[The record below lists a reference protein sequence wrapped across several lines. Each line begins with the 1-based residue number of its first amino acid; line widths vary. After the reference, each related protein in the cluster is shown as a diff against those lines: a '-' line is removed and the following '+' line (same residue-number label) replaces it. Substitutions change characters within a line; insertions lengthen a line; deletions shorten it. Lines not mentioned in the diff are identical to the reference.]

1 MKIIIEA
8 RENLNPAEKIGVRDS
23 SPNRIAIQ
31 VEPQIKHSN
40 A

>member
-1 MKIIIEA
+1 MKIRMEA
-8 RENLNPAEKIGVRDS
+8 RENLNPAEKIGVSDS

-31 VEPQIKHSN
+31 VEPQIKQSN